1 MLFTITVFLL
11 AGLAKGVLGLGL
23 PTVAMAL
30 LTLRMMPAEAAALM
44 LVPSLATNLWQ
55 IGPLRELAPLARRLA
70 PLLAASAIATLAS
83 ASILAADRSTW
94 PMLLLGGCLAA
105 YGVLGLVRWRPRVSP
120 RHEAPWSIAVGAVTG
135 LATGA
140 TGVFV
145 VPVVAWLHAID
156 LGKDRLVQA
165 LALSFTVSTLALAV
179 GLASRDAL
187 APADLA
193 RSLLMLPA
201 AFAGMAI
208 GRALRDRLDER
219 RFRTLFLAALVVLGA
234 QLVGRSLVNG

>member
-23 PTVAMAL
+23 PTVAMAV
-30 LTLRMMPAEAAALM
+30 LTLRMMPADAAALM

-55 IGPLRELAPLARRLA
+55 VGPLRELAPLARRLA

-83 ASILAADRSTW
+83 ASILAAGSTW
-94 PMLLLGGCLAA
+94 PMLLLGGCLTA
-105 YGVLGLVRWRPRVSP
+105 YGVHGLVRWRPRAP

-145 VPVVAWLHAID
+145 VPVVAWLHALD

-187 APADLA
+187 ASADLA
-193 RSLLMLPA
+193 RSVLMLPA
-201 AFAGMAI
+201 AFAGMAV

>member
-55 IGPLRELAPLARRLA
+55 VGPLRELATLARRLA

-94 PMLLLGGCLAA
+94 PMLLLGGCLVA
-105 YGVLGLVRWRPRVSP
+105 YGMLGLVRWRPRAP
-120 RHEAPWSIAVGAVTG
+120 RHEAPWSIVVGAVTG

-145 VPVVAWLHAID
+145 VPVVAWLHTLD

-193 RSLLMLPA
+193 RSVLMLPA
-201 AFAGMAI
+201 AFAGMAV

-219 RFRTLFLAALVVLGA
+219 RFRMLFLAALVALGA
-234 QLVGRSLVNG
+234 QLVWRSVVNG